1 MSSTGIRRG
10 GPVRFSCVTVGAQPR
25 GAVLLDFFRSLFS
38 LWIFAEAGSEIHL
51 GQPLTTL
58 DTPKKNPQAEA
69 CATTQQTLTA
79 ASGDAG
85 RRLDLFV
92 AERVP
97 ELSRTRIQELIR
109 EGHVR
114 VDGNIA
120 KVSHRIAAGETIGI
134 EALPRPPFEALPEDL
149 PLDLLYLDGDM
160 VIVNKPA
167 GMVVHAGA
175 GHSRGT
181 LVNALLHGLGNLST
195 AGGALRPGIVHRLDR
210 ETSGAMVV
218 ARSDQAHEHLSE
230 QFRSRNV
237 RKIYLALVHG
247 RMPRDSGSI
256 TLPISR
262 DPRRRTRMTARAIKG
277 RHARTDWRV
286 IARLD
291 RCTLIEAVLHTG
303 RTHQIRAH
311 FAAIGHPV
319 VGDTLYG
326 APRGLRVGTR
336 NLPLLGRNFLHA
348 ARIGVSH
355 PSTGAWVEVRA
366 PLPRDLQ
373 VYFDQVA
380 ASLGW
385 RAAEIE
391 AALAPYV

>member
-1 MSSTGIRRG
+1 
-10 GPVRFSCVTVGAQPR
+10 
-25 GAVLLDFFRSLFS
+25 
-38 LWIFAEAGSEIHL
+38 
-51 GQPLTTL
+51 L
-58 DTPKKNPQAEA
+58 DTTKKKPQAEA
-69 CATTQQTLTA
+69 CATKTQTLTA
-79 ASGDAG
+79 ALSDAG
-85 RRLDLFV
+85 RRLDLFLT
-92 AERVP
+92 ERIP

-114 VDGNIA
+114 VDGRIA
-120 KVSHRIAAGETIGI
+120 KVSHRVAAAEAI
-134 EALPRPPFEALPEDL
+134 EIEVLPRPAPEALPEDL
-149 PLDLLYLDGDM
+149 PLDLLHVDDDF

-181 LVNALLHGLGNLST
+181 LVNALLHRLGKLSA

-218 ARSDQAHEHLSE
+218 ARNDKAHENLSE

-247 RMPRDSGSI
+247 KMPRDSGTI

-262 DPRRRTRMTARAIKG
+262 DPRRRTRMTARATKG

-291 RCTLIEAVLHTG
+291 RCTLVEAALHTG

-326 APRGLRVGTR
+326 APRGLRAGTR
-336 NLPLLGRNFLHA
+336 NLPLLERNFLHA
-348 ARIGVSH
+348 ARIGFSH
-355 PSTGAWVEVRA
+355 PSSGAWVEVRA
-366 PLPRDLQ
+366 PLPRDLR
-373 VYFDQVA
+373 VYFDQVGA
-380 ASLGW
+380 CLGW
-385 RAAEIE
+385 RDAEIG
-391 AALAPYV
+391 AALAQYV